1 MAWIFMSVVRLPP
14 SIVKREGSFHD
25 LPISLRTA
33 APYSFGLEARMRKPA
48 ASSIVPDLSPRHA
61 ILAGL
66 CATLVGIGLARF
78 AYTPL
83 IPALIAAQWFT
94 PSAAAYLGAANLA
107 GYLAGALLG
116 RAMAAKLSPAAVLR
130 AMLLLAT
137 ATFFACAFPLSF
149 LWFFAWRFAAGY
161 AGGALMVLAAPS
173 VLPHVPPHRRGLA
186 GGIIFTGVGL
196 GIAGSGTLVPL
207 LLRFG
212 LMETWL
218 GLGALALLLTII
230 AWPGWPRGP
239 AAVDIAA
246 PAARASGA
254 RGGLALKGLYV
265 AYGLNAFATVPHMIF
280 LVDFIARGLAQ
291 GLDVGARYWVIFG
304 LGALAGPVITGALAD
319 RIGFKA
325 ALRSAF
331 VIQAVAVSLP
341 LVSVHPASLALSSLI
356 VGAFVPGI
364 VPLVLGRVHEL
375 VHDEQDRRAGWS
387 FATTA
392 FAVGQAV
399 AAYGFSYLFGH
410 VDSHAALFALGLAAF
425 AAALAIDLALGRR
438 PA

>member
-1 MAWIFMSVVRLPP
+1 M
-14 SIVKREGSFHD
+14 
-25 LPISLRTA
+25 LRPKVATDVA
-33 APYSFGLEARMRKPA
+33 
-48 ASSIVPDLSPRHA
+48 PRHA

-83 IPALIAAQWFT
+83 IPALIAEQWFT

-116 RAMAAKLSPAAVLR
+116 RAMAARMSAAAVLR

-137 ATFFACAFPLSF
+137 AAFFACAFPLSF
-149 LWFFAWRFAAGY
+149 SWFFVWRFAAGY
-161 AGGALMVLAAPS
+161 AGGALMVLAAPT

-186 GGIIFTGVGL
+186 GGVIFTGVGL
-196 GIAGSGTLVPL
+196 GIAASGTLVPL

-230 AWPGWPRGP
+230 AWPGWPRAQAVVADLPGP
-239 AAVDIAA
+239 V
-246 PAARASGA
+246 RGRT

-291 GLDVGARYWVIFG
+291 GLEVGARYWVIFG
-304 LGALAGPVITGALAD
+304 LGALAGPVVTGALAD
-319 RIGFKA
+319 RIGFRA
-325 ALRSAF
+325 AVRAAF
-331 VIQAVAVSLP
+331 VIQAAAVSLP
-341 LVSVHPASLALSSLI
+341 LISVHPASLAVSSLVI
-356 VGAFVPGI
+356 GAFVPGI

-375 VHDEQDRRAGWS
+375 VADEQGRRAGWS

-399 AAYGFSYLFGH
+399 AAYGFSYLFGY
-410 VDSHAALFALGLAAF
+410 VDSHAALFALGLVAF
-425 AAALAIDLALGRR
+425 ALALAIDLALGRR
-438 PA
+438 TA